1 MPRSSQTRLALASEK
16 PDTCTGPP
24 RLSFP
29 QGAKQEAHMSNF
41 VPSGDL
47 TFSDA
52 LDRVATILNI
62 QKREALNL
70 WARELRKITKPAK
83 GEVVRLRERA

>member
-1 MPRSSQTRLALASEK
+1 
-16 PDTCTGPP
+16 
-24 RLSFP
+24 
-29 QGAKQEAHMSNF
+29 MSNF
-41 VPSGDL
+41 VPSGYL

-52 LDRVATILNI
+52 LDRVASVLHI

-83 GEVVRLRERA
+83 GEVVKLRKRA